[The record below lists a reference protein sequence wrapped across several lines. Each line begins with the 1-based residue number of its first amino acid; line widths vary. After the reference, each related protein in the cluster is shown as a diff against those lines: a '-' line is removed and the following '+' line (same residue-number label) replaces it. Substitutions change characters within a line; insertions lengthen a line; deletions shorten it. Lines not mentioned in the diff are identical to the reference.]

1 MDIRLCDNCNFDLS
15 LEIAKHHEIGLE
27 LQTFRVPCLQN
38 VREHVSHQKVR
49 SKNIKNKS
57 LHAPF
62 WDLNL
67 GSATPGIQQE
77 TMKWF
82 NYAYDIAK
90 ELECDN
96 LIVHNGY
103 VPCTSE
109 ASKWVKMALNFWKEF
124 FSDKDDSIIVMFE
137 NQLELNSDIIIQE
150 VDKFQDK
157 RLKACLDIGHSNCNS
172 DMSVYNWIKTLN
184 NRIGYVHLHNNH
196 GKYNKNTLNW
206 DEHLGLLNGTIDIK
220 EVLRLIKENCP
231 QAILAVETRA
241 DDSGKSIEI
250 LENILLNDIN

>member
-1 MDIRLCDNCNFDLS
+1 MDIRLCDGCNFDKS
-15 LEIAKHHEIGLE
+15 LEIVKRYEIGLE
-27 LQTFRVPCLQN
+27 FQTFRDPTLEDL
-38 VREHVSHQKVR
+38 RIHVEYQKE
-49 SKNIKNKS
+49 KTQNIKNKS

-82 NYAYDIAK
+82 NYAYYIAK
-90 ELECDN
+90 ELDCDS

-103 VPCTSE
+103 VPCTSN
-109 ASKWVKMALNFWKEF
+109 ASNWVKIALNFWKEF
-124 FSDKDDSIIVMFE
+124 FSDKDDSITIMLE
-137 NQLELNSDIIIQE
+137 NQLELDSGIIIQE
-150 VDKFQDK
+150 VDEFQDK
-157 RLKACLDIGHSNCNS
+157 RLKACLDIGHAHCNS
-172 DMSVYNWIKTLN
+172 DMSVYDWVKTLN

-196 GKYNKNTLNW
+196 GKYNKNALNW

-231 QAILAVETRA
+231 QAILAIETRA
-241 DDSGKSIEI
+241 DDSEKSVKYIKET
-250 LENILLNDIN
+250 L